1 VDRRART
8 GEAAVTPGAL
18 VGLWLTLMVAGLPIF
33 LTLGVACL
41 LYLMAN
47 GEILL
52 AVPQRLTA
60 SANSFP
66 LLAAPFFMLSG
77 LAMNT
82 AGITHRIYDFAE
94 CLAGRFRGGLAHVN
108 VIGSVIFAGMS
119 GSAVADAAGLGT
131 IEIKAMTDEGYPK
144 EFSAAVTAA
153 SATIGPIIPP
163 SVPLLFYGVIAD
175 VSIGRLFL
183 GGFVPG
189 LLMAGALMV
198 MIVGMSRRRGY
209 PRHPAP
215 TFRVFATKTRRAF
228 LSLMTPVIL
237 FGGMLS
243 GVFTPTEAAFVAAV
257 YALALGLWV
266 HRELHWRDLPRL
278 FLETVETNAVVLMLV
293 MTSSLFGWILARA
306 QVPQQLGAWML
317 GLSPNPLVILLL
329 INVFLLIVG
338 CFMEALA
345 ALVILVPVFLPV
357 IQQVGIDPVHFGLVM
372 VLNLMIGTLTPP
384 IGIVL
389 FVVARVADLPFETV
403 TRATAPFLVPL
414 IAVLGLITVF
424 PSLVLFLPRLV
435 LGP

>member
-1 VDRRART
+1 VT
-8 GEAAVTPGAL
+8 PSVLAVTWL
-18 VGLWLTLMVAGLPIF
+18 GLMILGMPIF
-33 LTLGVACL
+33 LTLGVSCFV
-41 LYLMAN
+41 YLWAN
-47 GEILL
+47 GDVLL

-60 SANSFP
+60 SANSFT

-82 AGITHRIYDFAE
+82 AGVTHRIYDFAE
-94 CLAGRFRGGLAHVN
+94 CLAGWLRGGLAHVN
-108 VIGSVIFAGMS
+108 IIGSVIFAGMS

-144 EFSAAVTAA
+144 EFAAAVTAA

-163 SVPLLFYGVIAD
+163 SVPLLFYGVVAD

-183 GGFVPG
+183 GGVIPG

-198 MIVGMSRRRGY
+198 MVAWMSHRRGY
-209 PRHPAP
+209 PPHPFPGLPVAA
-215 TFRVFATKTRRAF
+215 RRTRRAA
-228 LSLMTPVIL
+228 LSLLTPVIL

-243 GVFTPTEAAFVAAV
+243 GVFTPTEAAFVAAA
-257 YALALGLWV
+257 YALLLGLAV
-266 HRELHWRDLPRL
+266 HRELKWRDLPGL

-293 MTSSLFGWILARA
+293 MTSSLFGWVLARA
-306 QVPQQLGAWML
+306 QVPQALGVWFL
-317 GLSPNPLVILLL
+317 GLSTDPLVVLLV
-329 INVFLLIVG
+329 INMFLLIVG

-357 IQQVGIDPVHFGLVM
+357 IKSLGIDPVHFGLVM

-389 FVVARVADLPFETV
+389 FVVARVAQLPFEQV

-414 IAVLGLITVF
+414 VTVLGLTTVF
-424 PSLVLFLPRLV
+424 PELVLFLPRLV

>member
-1 VDRRART
+1 MTPSVL
-8 GEAAVTPGAL
+8 AAT
-18 VGLWLTLMVAGLPIF
+18 WLGLMVLGMPIF
-33 LTLGVACL
+33 LTLGVSCL
-41 LYLMAN
+41 VYMWAN
-47 GEILL
+47 GDVLL

-60 SANSFP
+60 SANSFT

-82 AGITHRIYDFAE
+82 AGVTHRIYDFAE
-94 CLAGRFRGGLAHVN
+94 CLAGWLRGGLAHVN
-108 VIGSVIFAGMS
+108 VVGSVIFAGMS

-131 IEIKAMTDEGYPK
+131 IEIKAMADEGYPRD
-144 EFSAAVTAA
+144 FAAAVTAA

-163 SVPLLFYGVIAD
+163 SVPLLFYGVVAD
-175 VSIGRLFL
+175 ASIGRLFL
-183 GGFVPG
+183 GGVIPG

-198 MIVGMSRRRGY
+198 MVAWMSHRRGY
-209 PRHPAP
+209 PSHPFP
-215 TFRVFATKTRRAF
+215 GVRVAARRTRRAA
-228 LSLMTPVIL
+228 LSLLTPVIL

-243 GVFTPTEAAFVAAV
+243 GVFTPTEAAFVAAA
-257 YALALGLWV
+257 YALLLGLAV
-266 HRELHWRDLPRL
+266 HRELKWRDLPGL

-293 MTSSLFGWILARA
+293 MTSSLFGWVLARA
-306 QVPQQLGAWML
+306 QVPQALGAWFL
-317 GLSPNPLVILLL
+317 GLSTDPLVVLLV
-329 INVFLLIVG
+329 INVFLLVVG

-357 IQQVGIDPVHFGLVM
+357 IKSLGIDPVHFGVVM

-389 FVVARVADLPFETV
+389 FVVARVAQLPFEQV

-414 IAVLGLITVF
+414 VAVLLLITVF
-424 PSLVLFLPRLV
+424 PELVLFLPRLV

>member
-1 VDRRART
+1 M
-8 GEAAVTPGAL
+8 TPGAL
-18 VGLWLTLMVAGLPIF
+18 VGVWLALMALGMPIF

-41 LYLMAN
+41 AYLAAS
-47 GEILL
+47 GDVLL

-60 SANSFP
+60 AANSFT

-77 LAMNT
+77 IAMNT
-82 AGITHRIYDFAE
+82 AGVTRRIYEFAE
-94 CLAGRFRGGLAHVN
+94 CLAGRFRGGLGHVN
-108 VIGSVIFAGMS
+108 VLGSVIFAGMS

-131 IEIKAMTDEGYPK
+131 IEIRAMTDEGYER
-144 EFSAAVTAA
+144 EFAAAVTAA

-163 SVPLLFYGVIAD
+163 SVPLLFYGVVAD
-175 VSIGRLFL
+175 ASIGRLFL
-183 GGFVPG
+183 GGIVPG
-189 LLMAGALMV
+189 LLMATAMMLLV
-198 MIVGMSRRRGY
+198 AWLSHRRGY
-209 PRHPAP
+209 PRHAAP
-215 TFRVFATKTRRAF
+215 SARVVVRRTRRAA
-228 LSLMTPVIL
+228 LSLLTPAIL

-243 GVFTPTEAAFVAAV
+243 GVFTPTEAAFVAAA
-257 YALALGLWV
+257 YALVLGLWI
-266 HRELHWRDLPRL
+266 HRELAWRDLPAL

-306 QVPQQLGAWML
+306 QVPQQLGQWL
-317 GLSPNPLVILLL
+317 LSLSSEPVVVLLVINGFLLL
-329 INVFLLIVG
+329 VG

-357 IQQVGIDPVHFGLVM
+357 IKALGVDPVHFGVVM

-389 FVVARVADLPFETV
+389 FVVARVAQLPFERV

-414 IAVLGLITVF
+414 VAVLLLTTVF
-424 PSLVLFLPRLV
+424 PELVLFLPRMV